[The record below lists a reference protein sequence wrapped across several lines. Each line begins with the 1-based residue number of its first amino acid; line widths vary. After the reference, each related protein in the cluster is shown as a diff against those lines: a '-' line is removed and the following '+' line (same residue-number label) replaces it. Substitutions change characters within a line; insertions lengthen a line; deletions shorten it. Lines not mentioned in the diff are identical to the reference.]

1 MASSFKELFSYKSF
15 CIFWCVRFLGISAY
29 QILTVAVAWQ
39 LYDITSSALD
49 LGLFGLFQFLPA
61 LIFALPAGQ
70 AVDRYNR
77 VHIVTLCLIVQAG
90 VGACLYLTTAQDFIS
105 RDIIFLMALF
115 LGLTRSFQMPAQQS
129 LTPSLVP
136 RKILQ
141 NAVAFSSTGMH
152 TAIIVGP
159 AIGGFLYFL
168 GPDVVYLICTA
179 LILSSVILTFFI
191 RYQHKKV
198 ATKMNVNELFA
209 GINFIWRNK
218 TLLGAISLDLF
229 AVLLGGATALLPIY
243 AKDILN
249 VGPEGL
255 GILRAAPAVGALI
268 CALFI
273 AQWPMKTKVGKKL
286 FFAVG
291 VFGISMLVFGISTS
305 FIVSVVALVLAGA
318 ADSFSVVIRMTL
330 IQLETPDAMRGRVSS
345 VNAIFIGASNELGEF
360 ESGATAELF
369 GPVGSIVLGS
379 LWNNPCCSRL
389 GKNLFQIFLTER
401 NYSLVGIIT
410 AYMTS

>member
-77 VHIVTLCLIVQAG
+77 VHIVTICLIVQAG

-168 GPDVVYLICTA
+168 GPEVVYLICTA

-191 RYQHKKV
+191 RYRHKKV
-198 ATKMNVNELFA
+198 TTKINVKELFA

-255 GILRAAPAVGALI
+255 GILRAAPALGALI

-286 FFAVG
+286 FFSVG

-305 FIVSVVALVLAGA
+305 FILSVVALVLAGA

-330 IQLETPDAMRGRVSS
+330 IQLETPDTMRGRVSS

-379 LWNNPCCSRL
+379 IGTILVVLVWA
-389 GKNLFQIFLTER
+389 KIFPTLLNREK
-401 NYSLVGIIT
+401 L
-410 AYMTS
+410 

>member
-1 MASSFKELFSYKSF
+1 LASSFKELFSYKSF

-77 VHIVTLCLIVQAG
+77 VHIVTICLIVQAG

-115 LGLTRSFQMPAQQS
+115 LGLTRSFLMPAQQS

-136 RKILQ
+136 RRILQ

-191 RYQHKKV
+191 RYRHKKV
-198 ATKMNVNELFA
+198 TTKINVKELFA

-255 GILRAAPAVGALI
+255 GILRAAPALGALI

-305 FIVSVVALVLAGA
+305 FILSVVALVLAGA

-330 IQLETPDAMRGRVSS
+330 IQLETPDTMRGRVSS

-379 LWNNPCCSRL
+379 IGTILVVLVWA
-389 GKNLFQIFLTER
+389 KIFPTLLNREK
-401 NYSLVGIIT
+401 L
-410 AYMTS
+410 

>member
-90 VGACLYLTTAQDFIS
+90 VGACLYLTTVQDFIS

-198 ATKMNVNELFA
+198 TTKINVKELFA

-255 GILRAAPAVGALI
+255 GMLRAAPALGALI

-273 AQWPMKTKVGKKL
+273 AQWPMKKKVGKKL

-305 FIVSVVALVLAGA
+305 FILSLVALVLAGA

-330 IQLETPDAMRGRVSS
+330 IQLETPDTMRGRVSS

-379 LWNNPCCSRL
+379 IGTILVVLVWA
-389 GKNLFQIFLTER
+389 KIFPTLLNREK
-401 NYSLVGIIT
+401 L
-410 AYMTS
+410 

>member
-1 MASSFKELFSYKSF
+1 MIFCKSF

-191 RYQHKKV
+191 TYQHKKV
-198 ATKMNVNELFA
+198 TTKMNVNELFA

-291 VFGISMLVFGISTS
+291 VFGISMLVFGISTT
-305 FIVSVVALVLAGA
+305 FIVSVVALVIAGA

-330 IQLETPDAMRGRVSS
+330 IQLETPDSMRGRVSS

-379 LWNNPCCSRL
+379 LGTILVVLVWAKTFP
-389 GKNLFQIFLTER
+389 NLLNREK
-401 NYSLVGIIT
+401 L
-410 AYMTS
+410 

>member
-159 AIGGFLYFL
+159 AIG
-168 GPDVVYLICTA
+168 A
-179 LILSSVILTFFI
+179 FFI
-191 RYQHKKV
+191 
-198 ATKMNVNELFA
+198 F
-209 GINFIWRNK
+209 
-218 TLLGAISLDLF
+218 
-229 AVLLGGATALLPIY
+229 
-243 AKDILN
+243 
-249 VGPEGL
+249 
-255 GILRAAPAVGALI
+255 
-268 CALFI
+268 
-273 AQWPMKTKVGKKL
+273 
-286 FFAVG
+286 
-291 VFGISMLVFGISTS
+291 
-305 FIVSVVALVLAGA
+305 
-318 ADSFSVVIRMTL
+318 
-330 IQLETPDAMRGRVSS
+330 
-345 VNAIFIGASNELGEF
+345 
-360 ESGATAELF
+360 
-369 GPVGSIVLGS
+369 
-379 LWNNPCCSRL
+379 
-389 GKNLFQIFLTER
+389 
-401 NYSLVGIIT
+401 
-410 AYMTS
+410 

>member
-159 AIGGFLYFL
+159 AVGGFLYFL

-191 RYQHKKV
+191 SYHHKKA
-198 ATKMNVNELFA
+198 ATKMRVNELFA
-209 GINFIWRNK
+209 GINFIWKNK

-291 VFGISMLVFGISTS
+291 VFGISMLVFGISAS
-305 FIVSVVALVLAGA
+305 FIVSVVALVIAGA

-360 ESGATAELF
+360 ESGVTAELF

-379 LWNNPCCSRL
+379 LGTILVVLVWAKIFP
-389 GKNLFQIFLTER
+389 NLLNREK
-401 NYSLVGIIT
+401 L
-410 AYMTS
+410 

>member
-1 MASSFKELFSYKSF
+1 MASSFKDLFSYKSF

-90 VGACLYLTTAQDFIS
+90 VGACLYFTTAQDFIS

-191 RYQHKKV
+191 TYQHKKV
-198 ATKMNVNELFA
+198 TTKINVNEIFA

-330 IQLETPDAMRGRVSS
+330 IQLETPDTMRGRVSS

-379 LWNNPCCSRL
+379 LGTILVVLVWAKTFP
-389 GKNLFQIFLTER
+389 NLLNREK
-401 NYSLVGIIT
+401 L
-410 AYMTS
+410 

>member
-198 ATKMNVNELFA
+198 TTKINVKELFA

-255 GILRAAPAVGALI
+255 GILRAAPALGALI

-286 FFAVG
+286 FFSVG

-305 FIVSVVALVLAGA
+305 FILSVVALVLAGA

-330 IQLETPDAMRGRVSS
+330 IQLETPDTMRGRVSS

-379 LWNNPCCSRL
+379 IGTILVVLVWA
-389 GKNLFQIFLTER
+389 KIFPTLLNREK
-401 NYSLVGIIT
+401 L
-410 AYMTS
+410 

>member
-39 LYDITSSALD
+39 LYDLTSSALD

-152 TAIIVGP
+152 TAIILGP

-191 RYQHKKV
+191 NYQHKKIT
-198 ATKMNVNELFA
+198 TKMSVTELFV
-209 GINFIWRNK
+209 GIKFIWRNK

-305 FIVSVVALVLAGA
+305 FIVSLVALILAGA

-330 IQLETPDAMRGRVSS
+330 IQLETPDTMRGRVSS

-379 LWNNPCCSRL
+379 IGTILVVLVWAKIFPNLLYRERL
-389 GKNLFQIFLTER
+389 
-401 NYSLVGIIT
+401 
-410 AYMTS
+410 

>member
-77 VHIVTLCLIVQAG
+77 VHIVTICLIVQAG

-191 RYQHKKV
+191 TYQHKKV
-198 ATKMNVNELFA
+198 TTKMNINELFA

-330 IQLETPDAMRGRVSS
+330 IQLETPDTMRGRVSS

-379 LWNNPCCSRL
+379 LGTILVVLVWAKVFP
-389 GKNLFQIFLTER
+389 NLLNREK
-401 NYSLVGIIT
+401 L
-410 AYMTS
+410 

>member
-179 LILSSVILTFFI
+179 LILCSVILTFFI
-191 RYQHKKV
+191 SYQHKKV
-198 ATKMNVNELFA
+198 ATKMHVNELFA
-209 GINFIWRNK
+209 GINFIWKNK

-286 FFAVG
+286 FFAVS

-305 FIVSVVALVLAGA
+305 IIVSVVALVIAGA

-379 LWNNPCCSRL
+379 LGTIFVVLFWAKIFP
-389 GKNLFQIFLTER
+389 NLLNREK
-401 NYSLVGIIT
+401 L
-410 AYMTS
+410 

>member
-15 CIFWCVRFLGISAY
+15 CVFWCVRFLGISAY

-179 LILSSVILTFFI
+179 LILCSVILTFFI

-198 ATKMNVNELFA
+198 TTKINIKELFA

-255 GILRAAPAVGALI
+255 GILRAAPALGALI

-305 FIVSVVALVLAGA
+305 FILSLVALVLAGA

-330 IQLETPDAMRGRVSS
+330 IQLETPDTMRGRVSS

-379 LWNNPCCSRL
+379 IGTILVVLVWAKIFP
-389 GKNLFQIFLTER
+389 NLLNREK
-401 NYSLVGIIT
+401 L
-410 AYMTS
+410 

>member
-61 LIFALPAGQ
+61 LVFALPAGQ

-198 ATKMNVNELFA
+198 TTKINVKELFA

-255 GILRAAPAVGALI
+255 GILRAAPALGALI

-286 FFAVG
+286 FFSVG

-305 FIVSVVALVLAGA
+305 FILSVLALVLAGA

-330 IQLETPDAMRGRVSS
+330 IQLETPDTMRGRVSS

-379 LWNNPCCSRL
+379 IGTILVVLVWA
-389 GKNLFQIFLTER
+389 KIFPTLLNREK
-401 NYSLVGIIT
+401 L
-410 AYMTS
+410 